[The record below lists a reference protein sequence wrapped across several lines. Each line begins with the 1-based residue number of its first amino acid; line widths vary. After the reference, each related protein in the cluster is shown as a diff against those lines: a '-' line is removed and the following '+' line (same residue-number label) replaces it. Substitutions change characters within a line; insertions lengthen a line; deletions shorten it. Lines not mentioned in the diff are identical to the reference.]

1 MFVTKDKTD
10 WRGDRSNTKD
20 SGKGSLSLVCVYVQ
34 ACDAHLWYCDNL
46 LGDEEKTVKAKT
58 GICYLTQQS
67 QWWNKLFTYCN
78 IVLKSFSQSIAKS
91 LFRVFL
97 HFEVHFIAKQTLHIC
112 TFYSTVGSTTLINAP
127 F

>member
-1 MFVTKDKTD
+1 MTLNGGRQREGVGVCDERRKGLEG
-10 WRGDRSNTKD
+10 GDSSNTKD

-46 LGDEEKTVKAKT
+46 LGDEEKTVKTKT

-67 QWWNKLFTYCN
+67 QWWNKLFIYHN
-78 IVLKSFSQSIAKS
+78 FVLKSFSQSIAKA

-97 HFEVHFIAKQTLHIC
+97 HFEVHFIAK
-112 TFYSTVGSTTLINAP
+112 
-127 F
+127 